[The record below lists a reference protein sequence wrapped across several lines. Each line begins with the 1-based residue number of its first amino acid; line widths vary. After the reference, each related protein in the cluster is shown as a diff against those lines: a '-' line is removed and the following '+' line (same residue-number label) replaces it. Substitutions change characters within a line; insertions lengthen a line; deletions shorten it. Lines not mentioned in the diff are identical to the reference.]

1 MQWKALDGERDAL
14 EFDIDGPQGTLVD
27 EKGQSDELTLQLTV
41 VRCLNM
47 PDTSG
52 CRVILRHDGH
62 ESSTETVDGSRNFEF
77 PVLSHT
83 FDMKSVKT
91 PGTVNVSVVDQNEK
105 LVGISILTENLITDI
120 LQDEKETIR
129 LPLMSPADKSA
140 LMGSN
145 GEQAILQLDSTAP

>member
-1 MQWKALDGERDAL
+1 
-14 EFDIDGPQGTLVD
+14 
-27 EKGQSDELTLQLTV
+27 
-41 VRCLNM
+41 M

-52 CRVILRHDGH
+52 CRVILRHDGY

-83 FDMKSVKT
+83 FDMRSVKT

-105 LVGISILTENLITDI
+105 LVGISILTENLITEI
-120 LQDEKETIR
+120 LQEGRDTIR

>member
-14 EFDIDGPQGTLVD
+14 EFDIGGPQGTLVD

-41 VRCLNM
+41 VRCLNL

-105 LVGISILTENLITDI
+105 LVGISILTENLITEI
-120 LQDEKETIR
+120 LQDGNHSIR

-140 LMGSN
+140 LKGSN

>member
-14 EFDIDGPQGTLVD
+14 EFDIGGPQGTLVD

-105 LVGISILTENLITDI
+105 LVGISILTENLITEI
-120 LQDEKETIR
+120 LQDGNHSIR

-140 LMGSN
+140 LKGSN

>member
-14 EFDIDGPQGTLVD
+14 EFDIGGPQGTLVD

-47 PDTSG
+47 PDISG

-83 FDMKSVKT
+83 FDMRSVKT

-140 LMGSN
+140 LKGSN

>member
-14 EFDIDGPQGTLVD
+14 EFDIGGPQGTLVD
-27 EKGQSDELTLQLTV
+27 EKGQWDELTLQLTV
-41 VRCLNM
+41 VRCLNL

-105 LVGISILTENLITDI
+105 LVGISILTENLITEI
-120 LQDEKETIR
+120 LQDGKDTIR

-140 LMGSN
+140 LIGSN

>member
-14 EFDIDGPQGTLVD
+14 EFDIGGPQGTLVD
-27 EKGQSDELTLQLTV
+27 AKGPSDELTLQLTV
-41 VRCLNM
+41 VRCLNL

-83 FDMKSVKT
+83 FDMRSVKT

-105 LVGISILTENLITDI
+105 LVGISILTENLITEI
-120 LQDEKETIR
+120 LQDERDSIR
-129 LPLMSPADKSA
+129 LPLLSPADQSA
-140 LMGSN
+140 LKGSN

>member
-14 EFDIDGPQGTLVD
+14 EFDIGGPQGTLVD

-52 CRVILRHDGH
+52 CRVMLRHDGH

-83 FDMKSVKT
+83 FDMRSVKA

-105 LVGISILTENLITDI
+105 LVGISILTENLITEI
-120 LQDEKETIR
+120 LQDGKDTIR

-140 LMGSN
+140 LIGSD

>member
-14 EFDIDGPQGTLVD
+14 EFDIGGPQGTLVD

-47 PDTSG
+47 PDISG

-105 LVGISILTENLITDI
+105 LVGISILTENLITEI
-120 LQDEKETIR
+120 LQDENHSIR

-140 LMGSN
+140 LKGSN